1 MPKWLPLI
9 VGMALFVLVVLA
21 TVLYLLWGGVAGKQR
36 GMVITNF
43 RTDAVVLTLA
53 DGQTAM
59 FKPNESQTLFA
70 VKARFPMRVRITS
83 ASGALIFTQQVEYKA
98 LVDAEF
104 RIGIGDSGILFPEK
118 PKAR

>member
-21 TVLYLLWGGVAGKQR
+21 SVLYLLWGGVAGKQR

-43 RTDAVVLTLA
+43 RADAVVLTLA
-53 DGQTAM
+53 DGQTAA
-59 FKPNESQTLFA
+59 FEPKESQTLFA
-70 VKARFPMRVRITS
+70 VKTKFPMAIRVTS
-83 ASGALIFTQQVEYKA
+83 ASGVLVFEQQVEYKA

-104 RIGIGDSGILFPEK
+104 RIGIGEMGILFPEK
-118 PKAR
+118 PKSG